1 MVKYAASILVAAAL
15 VAAVHAEQHHS
26 APRDL
31 ADVDLFEREIPF
43 DLGDLSVRDDADLYT
58 RDFFENELS
67 ERDLELLERAPSL
80 WFQNAIKKYA
90 SQYGPKPTP
99 PSSPSPALSERDFA
113 DDSDLLERDF
123 DDSDLLERDFEEL
136 EARES
141 IWSKIKNFFTGKKG
155 KNDKKKKEEA
165 EKKKKAAE
173 AKKKAEADDLA
184 ERDYDDEDLFERNFD
199 DSDLL
204 ERDFEELE
212 ARDSIWTKIR
222 NFFTGKKG
230 KNDKKKKEEAE
241 KKKKA
246 AEAKKKAEADDLA
259 ERDYDD
265 EDLFERD
272 VAEED
277 LYERDFDEEMFERD
291 FEDELLER
299 EFDEEFLVE
308 REIDELD

>member
-1 MVKYAASILVAAAL
+1 MVKYAAAILVAAAL
-15 VAAVHAEQHHS
+15 VAVARAEQHHS

-31 ADVDLFEREIPF
+31 TDLDLFEREIPF
-43 DLGDLSVRDDADLYT
+43 DLGDLSARDDADLYT
-58 RDFFENELS
+58 REFFETELS

-80 WFQNAIKKYA
+80 WFTNAIKQYTAK
-90 SQYGPKPTP
+90 YGPKPTQP
-99 PSSPSPALSERDFA
+99 PSSELTTRELDIDAELFERDFA

-136 EARES
+136 EARE
-141 IWSKIKNFFTGKKG
+141 
-155 KNDKKKKEEA
+155 
-165 EKKKKAAE
+165 
-173 AKKKAEADDLA
+173 
-184 ERDYDDEDLFERNFD
+184 
-199 DSDLL
+199 
-204 ERDFEELE
+204 
-212 ARDSIWTKIR
+212 SIWTKIR

-246 AEAKKKAEADDLA
+246 AEAKKKADADAKKKAEADDLA

-272 VAEED
+272 IAEED
-277 LYERDFDEEMFERD
+277 LYERDFDEEVFERD
-291 FEDELLER
+291 VEDDLFER
-299 EFDEEFLVE
+299 EFDEESLFE

>member
-15 VAAVHAEQHHS
+15 VAVARAEQHHS

-31 ADVDLFEREIPF
+31 TDLDLFEREIPF
-43 DLGDLSVRDDADLYT
+43 DLGDLSARDDADLYT
-58 RDFFENELS
+58 REFFETELS

-80 WFQNAIKKYA
+80 WFTNAIKQYTVK
-90 SQYGPKPTP
+90 YGPKPTQP
-99 PSSPSPALSERDFA
+99 PSSELTTRELDIDAELFERDFA

-136 EARES
+136 EARE
-141 IWSKIKNFFTGKKG
+141 
-155 KNDKKKKEEA
+155 
-165 EKKKKAAE
+165 
-173 AKKKAEADDLA
+173 
-184 ERDYDDEDLFERNFD
+184 
-199 DSDLL
+199 
-204 ERDFEELE
+204 
-212 ARDSIWTKIR
+212 SIWTKIR

-265 EDLFERD
+265 EDMFERDVDEELMERELDDELFERD
-272 VAEED
+272 IAEED
-277 LYERDFDEEMFERD
+277 LYERDFDEEVFERD
-291 FEDELLER
+291 VEDDLFER
-299 EFDEEFLVE
+299 EFDEESLFE